1 MAAILIV
8 LALAALAVGL
18 VVWNI
23 RKKPAD
29 APHAGPDE
37 SDTAWNDPVDPAPG
51 AGAPTDDRGP
61 RP

>member
-23 RKKPAD
+23 QKKPAGT
-29 APHAGPDE
+29 PHAGPNE
-37 SDTAWNDPVDPAPG
+37 GDTAWNDPVDPGPEVIR
-51 AGAPTDDRGP
+51 PTDDTAP